1 MTLRDRL
8 SISLGNLW
16 RMKLRAVL
24 TISGVV
30 IAIAA
35 FVSMLSFGAG
45 NQRLVR
51 EQFDKLG
58 LFSTMIVYPQR
69 SEDGEPDSA
78 AVLDQQAVEKLAAV
92 PGVNLAYPMESF
104 SVKVAFGDSLVTT
117 KAQAL
122 PTAALQTKLLS
133 QLVAGETFDADSAR
147 QALVSEEFL
156 EMVGIEEPD
165 SIIGKSV
172 AVSVS
177 LSSLDSGLAHI
188 FYDERGEIRERLRGV
203 RFDSLLQR
211 DFAERLARQEFNQAV
226 RRFLDGY
233 LNAQMIICDTL
244 LVRGVLEERQ
254 HGRSRLE
261 PIIIPVGTAMRFDA
275 GGLSAD
281 PMELLSAI
289 RRGTFLADDNAS
301 ARSYPRVTLDID
313 PTVPYQPIK
322 DSVEAM
328 GFRTFSYAEEFEE
341 IKRIFLYFNLGLAM
355 IGLIALSTASLGIIN
370 TLVMSIIERTREIGV
385 LKSLGADERDIR
397 ILFLVE
403 SGAIG
408 VIGAS
413 FGILLGW
420 IIARL
425 ASLVARTIMEREG
438 IDPVELFAMPLWL
451 IGAALSVGLIVSLI
465 AGVYPAA
472 RAARV
477 DPVEALRNE

>member
-69 SEDGEPDSA
+69 SGDGESDSA
-78 AVLDQQAVEKLAAV
+78 AVLDQQTVEKLAAV

-104 SVKVAFGDSLVTT
+104 TVEVAVGDTQVTT

-122 PTAALQTKLLS
+122 PTAALRTKLLS

-147 QALVSEEFL
+147 QALVTEEFL

-188 FYDERGEIRERLRGV
+188 FYDEGGEIRERLRGV

-211 DFAERLARQEFNQAV
+211 DFAERIARQEFNQAV

-233 LNAQMIICDTL
+233 LNSQMVICDTL
-244 LVRGVLEERQ
+244 QVRGVLEERP

-313 PTVPYQPIK
+313 PTVPYEPIK

-370 TLVMSIIERTREIGV
+370 TMVMSIVERTREIGV

-451 IGAALSVGLIVSLI
+451 VGAALSVGLIVSLI

>member
-69 SEDGEPDSA
+69 LEDGEPDSA
-78 AVLDQQAVEKLAAV
+78 VVLDQRAVEILAAV

-104 SVKVAFGDSLVTT
+104 SVKVAFGDSLATT

-147 QALVSEEFL
+147 QALVTEEFL

-188 FYDERGEIRERLRGV
+188 FYDEGGEIRERLRGV

-211 DFAERLARQEFNQAV
+211 DFAEHLARQEFNHAV
-226 RRFLDGY
+226 QRFLDGY
-233 LNAQMIICDTL
+233 LNAQMVICDTL
-244 LVRGVLEERQ
+244 QVRGVLEERQ
-254 HGRSRLE
+254 RGRSRLE
-261 PIIIPVGTAMRFDA
+261 PVIIPVGTAMRFDA

-289 RRGTFLADDNAS
+289 RRGAFLTDDNAS

-313 PTVPYQPIK
+313 PTVPYEPIK

-420 IIARL
+420 LIARL

-451 IGAALSVGLIVSLI
+451 VAAALSVGLIVSLI

>member
-58 LFSTMIVYPQR
+58 LFSTMIVYAQR
-69 SEDGEPDSA
+69 SEDGESDSA
-78 AVLDQQAVEKLAAV
+78 AVLDQQTVEKLAAV

-104 SVKVAFGDSLVTT
+104 TVKVAVGDTQVTT

-147 QALVSEEFL
+147 QALVTEEFL
-156 EMVGIEEPD
+156 DMVGIEEPD

-177 LSSLDSGLAHI
+177 LSSLDSGLAHN
-188 FYDERGEIRERLRGV
+188 FYDEGGEIRERLRGV

-233 LNAQMIICDTL
+233 LNAQMVICDTL
-244 LVRGVLEERQ
+244 QVRGVLEERP

-420 IIARL
+420 LIARV

>member
-1 MTLRDRL
+1 MTLHDRL

-69 SEDGEPDSA
+69 PEDGESDSA
-78 AVLDQQAVEKLAAV
+78 AVLDQRAVEILAAV

-104 SVKVAFGDSLVTT
+104 SVEVAVGDTQVTT

-122 PTAALQTKLLS
+122 PTAALRTKLLS

-147 QALVSEEFL
+147 QVLVTEEFL

-188 FYDERGEIRERLRGV
+188 FYDEGGEIRERLRGV

-233 LNAQMIICDTL
+233 LNAQMIIGDTL
-244 LVRGVLEERQ
+244 QVRGVLEERQ

-261 PIIIPVGTAMRFDA
+261 PVIIPVGTAMRFDA

-281 PMELLSAI
+281 PVELLSAI

-313 PTVPYQPIK
+313 PSVPYGPIK

-385 LKSLGADERDIR
+385 LKSLGAADRDIR

-403 SGAIG
+403 SAAIG
-408 VIGAS
+408 AIGAS

-420 IIARL
+420 LIARL

-451 IGAALSVGLIVSLI
+451 VAAALSVGLIVSLI